1 MNKVTSTHVTNVT
14 ADNLAEE
21 EFGTIGDGLPGP
33 QRANILLSV
42 FNLIREEKTVDGD
55 AKAQN
60 MYIYKDIYS

>member
-1 MNKVTSTHVTNVT
+1 MVNKVTSTHVTNVT

-42 FNLIREEKTVDGD
+42 FNLIREEKNSRWRCKSSKHVHL
-55 AKAQN
+55 
-60 MYIYKDIYS
+60 